1 MGLPNIGPMELIIV
15 LAIALLVVGPGKL
28 PEMGSAVGRTIREFR
43 KSVSGITDPILPEL
57 EPDKVADQTT
67 TDATPP
73 SVTGAPATTPA
84 ETSADQKTDAAGQ
97 A

>member
-43 KSVSGITDPILPEL
+43 KSVSGITDPIVPEL
-57 EPDKVADQTT
+57 EPDEVADST
-67 TDATPP
+67 ATQAAQP
-73 SVTGAPATTPA
+73 APIGTA
-84 ETSADQKTDAAGQ
+84 ETTSAEPGADQKTDAPGPA
-97 A
+97 